1 MQPRLLL
8 ILRSLPPYSTF
19 FVEYELMTHRALKV
33 SVLGP
38 GAHKWKEGVAEEPH
52 DYELAS
58 IGMKPGKLRSNIVEE
73 ATIQIDMIV

>member
-1 MQPRLLL
+1 M
-8 ILRSLPPYSTF
+8 
-19 FVEYELMTHRALKV
+19 
-33 SVLGP
+33 LGP